1 MKLSA
6 PLTSLSQ
13 AHRLPILVS
22 AFRASQKLLV
32 RGTATPEL
40 FEGFEAEMQLALDEE
55 ILGPLCTDVE
65 TDLRLHIH
73 SARLTGVVDVDPVQT
88 GVKDLSQFLRI
99 SPLRLVT
106 KEVSP
111 PWSASTH

>member
-1 MKLSA
+1 MFHCK
-6 PLTSLSQ
+6 Q
-13 AHRLPILVS
+13 AQRLPVLVS
-22 AFRASQKLLV
+22 AFCAAKKLLL

-40 FEGFEAEMQLALDEE
+40 LEGFEAEMQLAFEEE

-73 SARLTGVVDVDPVQT
+73 SARLTGVVDVNPVQS

-99 SPLRLVT
+99 PPMRLLT
-106 KEVSP
+106 KEVCNTTNSYY
-111 PWSASTH
+111 SHSTSFA